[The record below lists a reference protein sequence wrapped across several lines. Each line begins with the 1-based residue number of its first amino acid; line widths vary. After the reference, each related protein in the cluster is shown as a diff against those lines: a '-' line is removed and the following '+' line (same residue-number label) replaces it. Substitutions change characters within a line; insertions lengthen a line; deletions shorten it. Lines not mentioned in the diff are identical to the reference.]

1 MIIVIAEIIT
11 DILYKLYEPFGFAV
25 LLTILG
31 LVYFMYATDGIAAG
45 EGYKRILMELY
56 LHLKKDRKYR
66 KVCALI
72 FYTAMILFTTLINRT
87 IWLNPLSDVMGD
99 WWIYKY
105 NTTTGTKELST
116 ACLENIILF
125 IPYVY
130 MVMSIKYEN
139 IKKPKIWSSIVYG
152 GKIAFYF
159 SAIIEFLQLFLRL
172 GTFQISDF
180 VYNTLGGILG
190 VILYKLIL
198 ITKRDG

>member
-105 NTTTGTKELST
+105 
-116 ACLENIILF
+116 
-125 IPYVY
+125 
-130 MVMSIKYEN
+130 
-139 IKKPKIWSSIVYG
+139 
-152 GKIAFYF
+152 
-159 SAIIEFLQLFLRL
+159 
-172 GTFQISDF
+172 
-180 VYNTLGGILG
+180 
-190 VILYKLIL
+190 
-198 ITKRDG
+198 